1 MVEYHKVFKGEV
13 KVSDVQESF
22 DDIINR
28 INNMIDVYNS
38 SESITEIDYSVGA
51 KTLAPAGY
59 TLTIGGLKQILNTYN
74 NCVIGAKPF
83 KISSNRIVITD
94 GILILSNG
102 VKRLPT
108 KEITVNNKIATIYF
122 DKSINDYVLTQNSN
136 TVKVCDVNLNSESD
150 YVKTLKGA
158 LNEDF
163 DGHYKITT
171 ESKTFSQVATGNPIY
186 PDTSKEPKFVCA
198 IDAERYE
205 RDGVARTFLFNTEVA
220 YNWQERSDGRRDRVL
235 NYWTPINFLYLPRG
249 VNNPYRVENG
259 DATKTF
265 DVIIDKKVE

>member
-1 MVEYHKVFKGEV
+1 MVDYHKVFKGEV

-22 DDIINR
+22 DDIIAR
-28 INNMIDVYNS
+28 INNMIDAYNAAGS
-38 SESITEIDYSVGA
+38 VEDIDYSVGA

-59 TLTIGGLKQILNTYN
+59 TLTVGGLKQILKTYS
-74 NCVIGAKPF
+74 NCIIGAKPF
-83 KISSNRIVITD
+83 KTASNKVIITD
-94 GILILSNG
+94 GVLILEDE
-102 VKRLPT
+102 VKRLPV

-122 DKSINDYVLTQNSN
+122 DKLTNDYILTQNSN

-150 YVKTLKGA
+150 YVKTLKGV

-171 ESKTFSQVATGNPIY
+171 ESKTFSNFATGNPIY

-198 IDAERYE
+198 IDAQRYE
-205 RDGVARTFLFNTEVA
+205 RDGISRVYLFNTEVA
-220 YNWQERSDGRRDRVL
+220 HNWQQRSDGRRDRVL
-235 NYWTPINFLYLPRG
+235 NYWTPVNFLYLPKG